1 MDRLDLADRRAIVTP
16 RPAKLRFA
24 EQQQHIEPWSKW
36 STAAQDHA
44 RSLFCQLRT

>member
-24 EQQQHIEPWSKW
+24 EQQQHIEPWSRVNGQQQHKTMPGAC
-36 STAAQDHA
+36 SV
-44 RSLFCQLRT
+44 S